1 MRGQTHIR
9 DRNIGTGLQKMKVFY
24 FRPQACYFLKEFHSS
39 YLKFIRLGGQ
49 LYRLIYIIS

>member
-9 DRNIGTGLQKMKVFY
+9 DRNKGTGLQTMKVFY
-24 FRPQACYFLKEFHSS
+24 FRPQACYFLKEFHRS